1 MIAPAQGLLTGA
13 VLGLCVAPLWTA
25 LKLPMRVCDLL
36 DAGTPRLCAL
46 ALTLGAML
54 GTASLYLALP
64 MGDAF
69 GVLSIFA
76 GGVFVGMLA
85 SALAEVLNVVPALF
99 DRLSITTDMRVA
111 GWALTLGK
119 MLGAALITTLG
130 GG

>member
-1 MIAPAQGLLTGA
+1 
-13 VLGLCVAPLWTA
+13 
-25 LKLPMRVCDLL
+25 
-36 DAGTPRLCAL
+36 
-46 ALTLGAML
+46 
-54 GTASLYLALP
+54 

-119 MLGAALITTLG
+119 MLGAALIKTLG

>member
-1 MIAPAQGLLTGA
+1 MIGLLQGLLSGA

-36 DAGTPRLCAL
+36 DAGTPRMCAL

-54 GTASLYLALP
+54 GTLSLYLTLP
-64 MGDAF
+64 LGDLF
-69 GVLSIFA
+69 GIAAIFA

-99 DRLSITTDMRVA
+99 DRLSITADMRVA

-119 MLGAALITTLG
+119 MLGAALIKTLG